1 MALKQCTLA
10 PFINQVFV
18 VTGAWG
24 EPRSG
29 HIHAGIDLASVGS
42 GGIAKP
48 IYSMS
53 QGIVTRVDQTDQG
66 TGYGA
71 LCIVWNQSNNDLWLY
86 GDLGDNSVQVS
97 VGQTIQQGQQIG
109 VEGNPSGTAST
120 GLHVHLEKENQSDGI
135 FKFGYNNSI
144 DPTTGTGID
153 NVVYSTSGDTYIFD
167 GTPVPPTPPT
177 EHKKHKF
184 PWAIFTR
191 PIRNRRFDKLN

>member
-1 MALKQCTLA
+1 MALVQCNLA
-10 PFINQVFV
+10 PFINQEFA

-53 QGIVTRVDQTDQG
+53 DGVVTRVDQTDQG

-71 LCIVWNQSNNDLWLY
+71 MCIIWNTQNNDLWLY
-86 GDLGDNSVQVS
+86 GDLGDNSIPLT
-97 VGQTIQQGQQIG
+97 VGQTVQQGQQVG

-144 DPTTGTGID
+144 DPTTGTGIQ
-153 NVVYSTSGDTYIFD
+153 NVVYTTSGDFYIYD
-167 GTPVPPTPPT
+167 GTPVPPTQT
-177 EHKKHKF
+177 IEKKFK
-184 PWAIFTR
+184 WSVFTKT
-191 PIRNRRFDKLN
+191 IRERRDNMGGF

>member
-1 MALKQCTLA
+1 MALKECTLA
-10 PFINQVFV
+10 PFINQEFA

-24 EPRSG
+24 EPRQG
-29 HIHAGIDLASVGS
+29 HTHAGIDLASVGS
-42 GGIAKP
+42 GGVAKP

-53 QGIVTRVDQTDQG
+53 QGIVKRVDQTDQG

-71 LCIVWNQSNNDLWLY
+71 LCIVYNPDNNDLWLY

-97 VGQTIQQGQQIG
+97 VGQTIQQGTQIG

-120 GLHVHLEKENQSDGI
+120 GLHVHLEKENQADGV

-153 NVVYSTSGDTYIFD
+153 NVVYSTSGDTYIYY
-167 GTPVPPTPPT
+167 GVTPTPSGISL
-177 EHKKHKF
+177 KNKF
-184 PWAIFTR
+184 PWVLLANK
-191 PIRNRRFDKLN
+191 IRNRWLTN

>member
-1 MALKQCTLA
+1 MALINCNLA
-10 PFINQVFV
+10 PFINQEFA

-42 GGIAKP
+42 GGVAKP

-53 QGIVTRVDQTDQG
+53 EGVVLRVDQTDQG

-71 LCIVWNQSNNDLWLY
+71 MVIIRNLSNNDLWLY
-86 GDLGDNSVQVS
+86 GDLGDNSIPLT
-97 VGQTIQQGQQIG
+97 VGQNVVQGTQVG

-135 FKFGYNNSI
+135 FKFGYTNSI
-144 DPTTGTGID
+144 DPVAGTGIQ
-153 NVVYSTSGDTYIFD
+153 NVVYTTSGDTYIFD
-167 GTPVPPTPPT
+167 GTPVPPTGIT
-177 EHKKHKF
+177 EKKFK
-184 PWAIFTR
+184 WSVFTNV
-191 PIRNRRFDKLN
+191 IRNRDNII